1 MQYDVT
7 EKPTEHE
14 ISLSEDDIKQAIM
27 EWLDRNTDAVIPN
40 GTRLWLTEHQKSRGG
55 NEVRGRL
62 SWTTDDV
69 NDSA

>member
-7 EKPTEHE
+7 EKPTEHD
-14 ISLSEDDIKQAIM
+14 ISLSEDDIKQAVM

-40 GTRLWLTEHQKSRGG
+40 GTRLWLTEHAKSQGG

-62 SWTTDDV
+62 SWTSD
-69 NDSA
+69 DSA